1 MSQPDK
7 HTCHLVD
14 SRDGARCVRCG
25 ESLYNVLTSSRHHRH
40 MRSHPFPGL
49 HEASN
54 VIDVCGSGS
63 TGCHGWI
70 HEHPRKAMANGW
82 LVSGYDDQPETV
94 PILTAQHGW
103 VLLDN
108 EGNWTP
114 TEQPKESK

>member
-1 MSQPDK
+1 
-7 HTCHLVD
+7 
-14 SRDGARCVRCG
+14 
-25 ESLYNVLTSSRHHRH
+25 
-40 MRSHPFPGL
+40 
-49 HEASN
+49 
-54 VIDVCGSGS
+54 
-63 TGCHGWI
+63 
-70 HEHPRKAMANGW
+70 MANGW

>member
-1 MSQPDK
+1 MIQPTRR
-7 HTCHLVD
+7 TCDLVD
-14 SRDGARCVRCG
+14 ARDECRCVCCG
-25 ESLYNVLTSSRHHRH
+25 KSLYSVLTFSRHHWH
-40 MRSHPFPGL
+40 MRSHSFPGL

-70 HEHPRKAMANGW
+70 HEHPKEALANGW

-108 EGNWTP
+108 NGNWTP